1 MINNKVGIVIVSYN
15 AHKAVELTLSSLSR
29 AYNETE
35 YKVILIDNA
44 SKLEQREL
52 IKQSF
57 NRYCDGANSNWLY
70 IQEEKN
76 SGFSG
81 GNNVGIKKLLDDHE
95 VDQICLL
102 NSDVIVTDH
111 WLDRLIEKNEAVVSA
126 VTNKADSE
134 QCVPCDYDF
143 SLQEALNSDEQGVK
157 ESVYQ
162 TINDYSNKRYSDFRD
177 STVTSDVTFFCVLL
191 KKEVI
196 QQVGLLDETFFPGG
210 YEDDD
215 YCLRLK
221 AKGIEPKL
229 CRDVFIHHWGS
240 ASFGQLQHSYFQ
252 ENANKNRSYLEE
264 KHNITWAYRAERPF
278 LSYFQDISYC
288 LENRESIGM
297 FSFYDQRF
305 VEELDHLVS
314 NYVSESKAISKLI
327 DIAVNKHNVQYHGDA
342 NDFDSIQVDWEYIK
356 EHKNSSLK
364 IEPSES
370 EKANLNKKCE
380 GFLNDINACQLQT
393 INDYKFLCENAPEL
407 VSGQSI
413 NELKIGFWGKIK
425 KAIKTIVNFKGIVFF
440 GGYPS
445 EEKLNDG
452 YFQRINA
459 IDEQV
464 QDRWRVYV
472 DHNQEGH
479 WWSLPAKQVI
489 AINVAGTR
497 KNKLMARL
505 LTVLLAIRCG
515 KIYYHSVLR
524 MHDSRFG
531 LLMYMPVIK
540 KIIDIHGV
548 VPEEF
553 RYHNDYYSAC
563 LYEKY
568 EKLAVKKADLVLT
581 VTDAMKQYL
590 ADKYRVDLT
599 KKGIT
604 LPIFQNA
611 EIGEC
616 VKSKNGEQA
625 KAIYAGGLHK
635 WQQVDKM
642 LSAIEAKREDF
653 RFYFFTPSPDII
665 HGKLS
670 ANALSSGN
678 IEIGCKTSDELKA
691 YYQGADYGFILRED
705 IIVNNVSCPTKLI
718 EYLEYDIIPVI
729 DSPKIGDFSTHGMRY
744 VLLHDFING
753 NLPTAADRLEM
764 IARNREVINK
774 LHGYRNKGNQLLLR
788 YFNNEVIEK
797 PALSIKLATKIKRRI
812 NLDSPLG
819 KWASVLWAKYKS
831 ATGTKLIEQSDF
843 NLDDILSEDEKFDVI
858 IQVDNFVAGGLE
870 NVVIDINSEFQKAN
884 LKCCLVVF
892 GTVGSAVE
900 KARQFG
906 LTVFEMP
913 YGDELY
919 KKLLKRVEPKV
930 VMTHYS
936 LQGLDICKEYG
947 IYTIQVIHNMYM
959 WFSSAEKMAFKQ
971 AAESTDCYVSVS
983 QMAQDYAIS
992 KLGLPKEKC
1001 TVIPNGIDIA
1011 KFNALPDVDE
1021 CDSLR
1026 RTLGISDDDFVY
1038 LSVGSINHQ
1047 KNPASIVRA
1056 FAKIANQEVS
1066 SKLIMVGPIYEQ
1078 DIYQD
1083 VLEEIKAHGLEE
1095 RVIHVDHDNNIKKYY
1110 SIADVFVHS
1119 PFFEGGMPPLV
1130 ILEAIASNLPVI
1142 TIDTLIPSDLNANPA
1157 IYTVQPHVDL
1167 FEFDKRITDL
1177 RSSPDVEEKF
1187 AECMMKSF
1195 KQYER
1200 PNAEIELANYD
1211 KPRMFKKYI
1220 DLVNS
1225 NM

>member
-1 MINNKVGIVIVSYN
+1 MINDKVGIVIVSYN

-44 SKLEQREL
+44 SKHEEQGL
-52 IKQSF
+52 IKASF
-57 NRYCDGANSNWLY
+57 DRYADDVNKNWLF
-70 IQEEKN
+70 IQEEEN

-81 GNNVGIKKLLDDHE
+81 GNNVGIKKFLDDHE

-143 SLQEALNSDEQGVK
+143 SLPEALDSDEYGIK

-162 TINDYSNKRYSDFRD
+162 AINQYSNKRYNDFNNSIVD
-177 STVTSDVTFFCVLL
+177 SDVTFFCVLL
-191 KKEVI
+191 KKSAI

-215 YCLRLK
+215 YCIRLK
-221 AKGIEPKL
+221 ECGIEPKL

-278 LSYFQDISYC
+278 LSYFQDINYC
-288 LENRESIGM
+288 LENRSSIGM

-305 VEELDHLVS
+305 VKELDHLVS
-314 NYVSESKAISKLI
+314 NYVSESKAISKII
-327 DIAVNKHNVQYHGDA
+327 DVAVNKHNVQYHGDA
-342 NDFDSIQVDWEYIK
+342 NDFDSIQADWEYLK
-356 EHKNSSLK
+356 EHKNSALK
-364 IEPSES
+364 IEPSEQ
-370 EKANLNKKCE
+370 ELAILNKKLE
-380 GFLNDINACQLQT
+380 GFLSDINACQLQT
-393 INDYKFLCENAPEL
+393 ISDYKFLCENAPEL

-425 KAIKTIVNFKGIVFF
+425 KAIKIIGNFKGIVFF

-445 EEKLNDG
+445 EDKLNDG
-452 YFQRINA
+452 YFQRIKA

-464 QDRWRVYV
+464 QGRWRVYV

-479 WWSLPAKQVI
+479 WWSLPTKQVI
-489 AINVAGTR
+489 AINVAGTK
-497 KNKLMARL
+497 KNKLLARL

-531 LLMYMPVIK
+531 LLMYMPFIK
-540 KIIDIHGV
+540 KVIDIHGV

-599 KKGIT
+599 SKGIT

-625 KAIYAGGLHK
+625 KVIYAGGLHK

-642 LSAIEAKREDF
+642 LSAIESKNEDF
-653 RFYFFTPSPDII
+653 RFYFFCPSPDVIQ
-665 HGKLS
+665 GKLS
-670 ANALSSGN
+670 EGALLSDN
-678 IEIGCKTSDELKA
+678 IEVGCKTSEQLNT
-691 YYQGADYGFILRED
+691 YYQEADYGFILRED
-705 IIVNNVSCPTKLI
+705 IVVNNVSCPTKLI
-718 EYLEYDIIPVI
+718 EYLEYNIIPVI
-729 DSPKIGDFSTHGMRY
+729 DSSKIGDFSTHGMRY
-744 VLLHDFING
+744 VLLQDFING
-753 NLPTAADRLEM
+753 NLPTATERLDM

-812 NLDSPLG
+812 NPDSQLG
-819 KWASVLWAKYKS
+819 KLASALWVKYKS
-831 ATGTKLIEQSDF
+831 VTGTKLTEQNYFS
-843 NLDDILSEDEKFDVI
+843 LDDILSEDEKFDVI
-858 IQVDNFVAGGLE
+858 VQVDNFVAGGLE
-870 NVVIDINSEFQKAN
+870 NVVIDINSEFQKEN
-884 LKCCLVVF
+884 LKCCLIVF
-892 GTVGSAVE
+892 GTAGSAVE
-900 KARQFG
+900 KAKQFG

-919 KKLLKRVEPKV
+919 KNLLKRVEPKV

-959 WFSSAEKMAFKQ
+959 WFSNAEKIAFKQ

-983 QMAQDYAIS
+983 QMAQDYSIS

-1001 TVIPNGIDIA
+1001 TVIPNGIDIE
-1011 KFNALPDVDE
+1011 KFNALPDIEE
-1021 CDSLR
+1021 CELLR
-1026 RTLGISDDDFVY
+1026 KTLGISDNDFVY

-1066 SKLIMVGPIYEQ
+1066 SKLIMVGPVYEQ

-1083 VLEEIKAHGLEE
+1083 VLDEIKAYGLEE
-1095 RVIHVDHDNNIKKYY
+1095 QVIHVGHDNNIKKYY
-1110 SIADVFVHS
+1110 SISDVFVHS

-1142 TIDTLIPSDLNANPA
+1142 TIDTLIPSDLNDNPA
-1157 IYTVQPHVDL
+1157 IYTVQSHVDL
-1167 FEFDKRITDL
+1167 FEFNKKITDL

-1187 AECMMKSF
+1187 AECMMKCF